1 MNKLTYRYP
10 RGESY
15 LDLIS
20 RVEPVIFEIER
31 SRIPVIVIAHQAI
44 LRCLYAYFHEHD
56 IPDVPSLNIPLH
68 HVIKLVPSTYS
79 CKEVRINIDP
89 ITGKQEIIDHT

>member
-31 SRIPVIVIAHQAI
+31 SRIPVIVIAH
-44 LRCLYAYFHEHD
+44 
-56 IPDVPSLNIPLH
+56 
-68 HVIKLVPSTYS
+68 
-79 CKEVRINIDP
+79 
-89 ITGKQEIIDHT
+89 

>member
-1 MNKLTYRYP
+1 MNKLCYRYP

-20 RVEPVIFEIER
+20 RIEPIIFEIER
-31 SRIPVIVIAHQAI
+31 SRVTVIVIAHQAV

-56 IPDVPSLNIPLH
+56 VPDVPRLNIPLH
-68 HVIKLVPSTYS
+68 HVIKLMP
-79 CKEVRINIDP
+79 
-89 ITGKQEIIDHT
+89 